1 MLASVPG
8 LPHERLHYCSGRR
21 TLRRPR
27 REVDAWWCGI
37 FTCAGTTQV
46 SDDFTDDSCVSEI
59 GANTT
64 HQSCY
69 TRSSVVPA
77 CAKYHTTSLPGG
89 VTLCTCGYHMPGTIQ
104 EYFGYAGISEYSR
117 NDLESVALKLCGC
130 GHAKNNGGFFQT
142 S

>member
-27 REVDAWWCGI
+27 REVDAWWCGT

-64 HQSCY
+64 HQSYY

-89 VTLCTCGYHMPGTIQ
+89 VILCTCGYHTWYHTLHMRVPHARHNPGI
-104 EYFGYAGISEYSR
+104 FW
-117 NDLESVALKLCGC
+117 LCWNFRIFP
-130 GHAKNNGGFFQT
+130 K
-142 S
+142 